1 MIGCNF
7 SDNEADSETDDDDE
21 DLDEE
26 KVTNQDEN
34 VEKIENLNA
43 IPLPAQ
49 ETWISFPFIFI
60 LHDDMCSS
68 CEYLNKSWEL
78 VEFNF

>member
-1 MIGCNF
+1 MPNELPQENG
-7 SDNEADSETDDDDE
+7 DNEADSETDDDDE

-49 ETWISFPFIFI
+49 ET
-60 LHDDMCSS
+60 
-68 CEYLNKSWEL
+68 
-78 VEFNF
+78 

>member
-1 MIGCNF
+1 MISYPNPTNKKYLFVSDAKKQMPNELFQENG
-7 SDNEADSETDDDDE
+7 DNEADSETDDDDE

-49 ETWISFPFIFI
+49 ET
-60 LHDDMCSS
+60 
-68 CEYLNKSWEL
+68 
-78 VEFNF
+78 